1 MKKLDRTFGVEIEF
15 GLNQDTYGNFK
26 DEFEMRTGE
35 KVNVTSAY
43 NTSVSNTHWTLA
55 TDSSVSVDGY
65 IGRELKSPPIKL
77 SEIDRLKKVY
87 EFLNEVGK
95 VNRTC
100 GQHVHID
107 ANDLTF
113 KQQKK
118 VLIAYLVN
126 EDVIDMMHPISRRF
140 GRGVGSQYCGSG
152 HGRHEVSR
160 EETRNAE
167 VNPSVNY
174 PSDVSV
180 QFMRLQNH
188 YKSVVINE
196 CIKKI
201 KKARSVRRLQAN
213 GFAEKYSNVQIVERF
228 GTMEFRQHAGT
239 LEYSKIANWIIFLNN
254 FVIGYGFGPA
264 IAMKDESRDNGRDRL
279 FFRKVSQLE
288 KSTKA
293 RVKKYGGFDI
303 PDSDRS
309 FEFLNSR
316 ISHFVRNLTGNSTY
330 EKALRMV
337 LEQRGVTFRL
347 GGTDENR

>member
-15 GLNQDTYGNFK
+15 GLNRDTYGNFK

-152 HGRHEVSR
+152 HGRHELTR
-160 EETRNAE
+160 EQTQDSSVNRN
-167 VNPSVNY
+167 VNY

-239 LEYSKIANWIIFLNN
+239 LEYNKIANWIIFLNN

-264 IAMKDESRDNGRDRL
+264 IAMKDETRDNGRDRL